1 MRRPERVRAGTRID
15 LKRQRTLQASCNSER
30 RPSGT
35 VGVNDISHETC
46 VFLVMVAPCFHML
59 LTFSLEEK
67 RKEVDGLEG
76 RDGLKKLSARK
87 GE

>member
-1 MRRPERVRAGTRID
+1 
-15 LKRQRTLQASCNSER
+15 
-30 RPSGT
+30 
-35 VGVNDISHETC
+35 
-46 VFLVMVAPCFHML
+46 ML